1 MWIAG
6 YGPERLLATAGGI
19 LTATSAPRIVYAM
32 SQSNPLRRPLPYN
45 HYNAAFII
53 IGVNV
58 LVYLITRI
66 SPQSIQFL
74 AMNPVLVIRDGWWWT
89 PFSYMFA
96 HAGLTHILFNML
108 GILFF
113 GTQVE
118 RRMGSNEFLLFYL
131 GTGLLA
137 GLFSLGFYW
146 LTGNMGVFLLGASGA
161 VFSVLLAF
169 ATFFPSAMIYIF
181 GIIPIRAPILVL
193 GYTAIEL
200 FAQISGGGGNIAH
213 LTHLAGFFFAFLYFV
228 LRMGVNPVRVMLED
242 MRR

>member
-1 MWIAG
+1 
-6 YGPERLLATAGGI
+6 
-19 LTATSAPRIVYAM
+19 M
-32 SQSNPLRRPLPYN
+32 SQRNILRRPLPYQQY
-45 HYNAAFII
+45 HAAFIL
-53 IGVNV
+53 IGINV
-58 LVYLITRI
+58 LVYLLTRV
-66 SPQSIQFL
+66 SPSAIQYL
-74 AMNPVLVIRDGWWWT
+74 AMNPILVVREGWVWQ

-146 LTGNMGVFLLGASGA
+146 LTGSTRVFLLGASGA
-161 VFSVLLAF
+161 VFAVLLAF

-193 GYTAIEL
+193 GYTALEL
-200 FAQISGGGGNIAH
+200 FAQVTGGGGGVAH
-213 LTHLAGFFFAFLYFV
+213 LTHLEIGRAHV
-228 LRMGVNPVRVMLED
+228 
-242 MRR
+242 

>member
-1 MWIAG
+1 MA
-6 YGPERLLATAGGI
+6 
-19 LTATSAPRIVYAM
+19 
-32 SQSNPLRRPLPYN
+32 QQNFLRRPLPYN
-45 HYNAAFII
+45 HYHASFIL
-53 IGVNV
+53 IGLNV
-58 LVYLITRI
+58 LVYLISRV
-66 SPQSIQFL
+66 SPSAIQYM
-74 AMNPVLVIRDGWWWT
+74 AMNPVLVVQEGWWWQ
-89 PFSYMFA
+89 PVSYMFA

-131 GTGLLA
+131 VTGVLA

-146 LTGNMGVFLLGASGA
+146 LTGNYRVFLLGASGA
-161 VFSVLLAF
+161 VFAVLLAF

-200 FAQISGGGGNIAH
+200 FAQIAGGGGNIAH
-213 LTHLAGFFFAFLYFV
+213 LTHLAGFLFAFLYFV
-228 LRMGVNPVRVMLED
+228 VRMGVNPIRVMIED
-242 MRR
+242 MR